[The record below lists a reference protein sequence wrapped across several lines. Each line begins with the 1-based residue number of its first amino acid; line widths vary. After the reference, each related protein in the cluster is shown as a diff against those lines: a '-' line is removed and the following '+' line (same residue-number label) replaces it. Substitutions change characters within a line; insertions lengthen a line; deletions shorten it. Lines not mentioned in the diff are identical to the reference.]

1 MKAYILGIALLLT
14 AAAVSAN
21 PADSIGRRMVD
32 GRNHVVHKIERG
44 ETLYGLCRKYNVSAE
59 EIKKANPGIETAFN
73 IGREVLIP
81 RKWNGSV
88 TANPVKPATGNPAAG
103 NPVADNPPPAIDQP
117 LAGSPASR
125 ITIHTVASGE
135 TLSGIA
141 RKYSVTV
148 QQIKDDNNLRTDG
161 VSIGQR
167 LTIKVKTTASQP
179 IAPVITEPIQVTGN
193 SGSGSGDQGNQ
204 PRASIKP
211 AENTD
216 PGIPT
221 DGNGRNR
228 DADQGTEVNEDVK
241 AAVIVREGIDQ
252 TRNYLLHPAA
262 RVGTIVMLTNPSTN
276 VRVFARV
283 VGNYRSSEMPG
294 IGVQVTQAVRDAL
307 ASGSNEFNLRLN
319 YAR

>member
-1 MKAYILGIALLLT
+1 MKMKAYILGIALVLT
-14 AAAVSAN
+14 AAAASAN

-44 ETLYGLCRKYNVSAE
+44 ETLYGLCRKYSVSAE
-59 EIKKANPGIETAFN
+59 EIKKANPGIESAFN
-73 IGREVLIP
+73 VGREVLIP
-81 RKWNGSV
+81 RKWNGS
-88 TANPVKPATGNPAAG
+88 TAANPVKPTPVTPAPVNPTPAVEQPMAG
-103 NPVADNPPPAIDQP
+103 A
-117 LAGSPASR
+117 PASKN
-125 ITIHTVASGE
+125 TVHTVAPGE

-141 RKYSVTV
+141 RKYGVTV
-148 QQIKDDNNLRTDG
+148 QQIKEDNNLRTDG
-161 VSIGQR
+161 VNIGQK
-167 LTIKVKTTASQP
+167 LTIKVKSNGAQP
-179 IAPVITEPIQVTGN
+179 IPPVSTEPIQITGE
-193 SGSGSGDQGNQ
+193 GNQ

-216 PGIPT
+216 PGIPAES
-221 DGNGRNR
+221 NGRNR

-241 AAVIVREGIDQ
+241 ASVIVREGIDQ
-252 TRNYLLHPAA
+252 TRNYLLHPSA
-262 RVGTIVMLTNPSTN
+262 RVGTIVMLTNPTTN

-283 VGNYRSSEMPG
+283 VGNYRNAEMPG

>member
-1 MKAYILGIALLLT
+1 MKMKAYILGIALLLT

-44 ETLYGLCRKYNVSAE
+44 ETLYGLCRKYSVSAE
-59 EIKKANPGIETAFN
+59 EIKKANPGIESAFN
-73 IGREVLIP
+73 VGREVLIP
-81 RKWNGSV
+81 RKWNGSAA
-88 TANPVKPATGNPAAG
+88 ANPVKPA
-103 NPVADNPPPAIDQP
+103 PVAPANPTQAVEQPMAGAPA
-117 LAGSPASR
+117 
-125 ITIHTVASGE
+125 TKNTVHTVAPGE

-141 RKYSVTV
+141 RKYGVTV
-148 QQIKDDNNLRTDG
+148 QQIKEDNNLRTDG
-161 VSIGQR
+161 VNIGQK
-167 LTIKVKTTASQP
+167 LTIKVKSTAVQP
-179 IAPVITEPIQVTGN
+179 IPPVSTEPIQVTVEGN
-193 SGSGSGDQGNQ
+193 GQGNQ

-216 PGIPT
+216 PGIPAES
-221 DGNGRNR
+221 NGRNR

-241 AAVIVREGIDQ
+241 ASIIVREGIDQ
-252 TRNYLLHPAA
+252 TRNYVLHPSA
-262 RVGTIVMLTNPSTN
+262 RVGTIVMLTNPTTN

-283 VGNYRSSEMPG
+283 VGNYRNAEMPG

>member
-1 MKAYILGIALLLT
+1 MKMKAYILGIALVLT

-44 ETLYGLCRKYNVSAE
+44 ETLYGLCRKYSVSAE
-59 EIKKANPGIETAFN
+59 EIKKANPGIESAFN
-73 IGREVLIP
+73 VGREVLIP
-81 RKWNGSV
+81 RKWNGG
-88 TANPVKPATGNPAAG
+88 TAANPVKPTPVTPAPVNPTP
-103 NPVADNPPPAIDQP
+103 PVEQP
-117 LAGSPASR
+117 MAGSPA
-125 ITIHTVASGE
+125 TKNTVHTVASGE
-135 TLSGIA
+135 TLSAIA
-141 RKYSVTV
+141 RKYGVTV
-148 QQIKDDNNLRTDG
+148 QQIKEDNNLRTDG
-161 VSIGQR
+161 VNVGQR
-167 LTIKVKTTASQP
+167 LTIKVKSNGVQP
-179 IAPVITEPIQVTGN
+179 IPPVSTEPIQVTGEGNGSGN
-193 SGSGSGDQGNQ
+193 SGSGQGNQ

-216 PGIPT
+216 PGIPAES
-221 DGNGRNR
+221 NGRNR

-241 AAVIVREGIDQ
+241 ASVIVREGIDQ

-262 RVGTIVMLTNPSTN
+262 RVGTIVMLSNPATN